1 MTIKKDRKLKKEI
14 KMKTQLFYHGDII
27 TMDEENESPEAMFIR
42 NGIIEKIGTLSEVE
56 QLVEKETKIIDL
68 QGKTLMPGFIDS
80 HSHIVAFAQTLK
92 FVNLSDCKSI
102 HEIIEKL
109 KQRKESQKIENKKW
123 IIGFGYDPYL
133 LKEKR
138 HPTNLEL
145 DEVSKQNPILISHV
159 SGHMGVT
166 NSYGLKLMQIHENT
180 PDIPGG
186 HYGRNEKDGT
196 LNGCLEENAFIQN
209 AKVANQISDDEMVE
223 LLQEAQKI
231 YLKNG
236 ITTLQDG
243 LTKQQE
249 WKLLKKAA
257 EEKKIMVDT
266 VCYIDISA
274 SEEILQEK
282 ENVRNNREETESNQ
296 PEYYHHLKIGGYKII
311 LDGSPQGKTA
321 WLSSPYENE
330 KEYKG
335 YPAKRD
341 EDVEKAIQLALQ
353 NKMQILAH
361 CNGDEAINQFITILE
376 KFPKGEIQ
384 AIRPVIIHAQMIQKE
399 QLKKIKELNA
409 IPSFFNTHTYYW
421 GDIHIKN
428 LGWERAKAI
437 SPAKTAKALQLKFTF
452 HQDTPVLP
460 PNMLE
465 NVWCAVNRMTKDGKV
480 LGEEEKIDVYSA
492 LKAITINGAYQY
504 FEENKK
510 GSFKEGKLANMVV
523 LDQNPLKI
531 EAKEIKNIAILK
543 TFIEGEE
550 Q

>member
-1 MTIKKDRKLKKEI
+1 
-14 KMKTQLFYHGDII
+14 MKTQLFYHGDII
-27 TMDEENESPEAMFIR
+27 TMEEENENPEAIFIKD
-42 NGIIEKIGTLSEVE
+42 GIIEKVGTLEKL
-56 QLVEKETKIIDL
+56 QPLIEKETKIVDL
-68 QGKTLMPGFIDS
+68 HGKTLMPGFIDS

-102 HEIIEKL
+102 QEIIEKL
-109 KQRKESQKIENKKW
+109 KHKQESQKIENGKW
-123 IIGFGYDPYL
+123 IVGFGYDPYL

-138 HPTNLEL
+138 HPTNTEL
-145 DEVSKQNPILISHV
+145 DKAAKQNPILISHV

-166 NSYGLKLMQIHENT
+166 NSCGLQQMHIYEDIK
-180 PDIPGG
+180 DIPGG
-186 HYGRNEKDGT
+186 HYGRNENGT
-196 LNGCLEENAFIQN
+196 LNGYLEENAFIQN
-209 AKVANQISDDEMVE
+209 AKVANQISDTEMVE
-223 LLQEAQKI
+223 LLQKAQKI
-231 YLKNG
+231 YLENG
-236 ITTLQDG
+236 ITTVQDG
-243 LTKQQE
+243 LTKPQE
-249 WKLLKKAA
+249 WKILKKAA
-257 EEKKIMVDT
+257 EENKLMVDT
-266 VCYIDISA
+266 VCYMDISGNK
-274 SEEILQEK
+274 EILQEK
-282 ENVRNNREETESNQ
+282 EDVQNNREETEK
-296 PEYYHHLKIGGYKII
+296 YLKKYHHHLKIGGYKII

-341 EDVEKAIQLALQ
+341 EEVEKAIRLALQ

-361 CNGDEAINQFITILE
+361 CNGDEAINQFITLLE
-376 KFPKGEIQ
+376 KFPKEKIQ
-384 AIRPVIIHAQMIQKE
+384 AIRPVVIHAQIIQEE
-399 QLKKIKELNA
+399 QLQKLKELNA

-428 LGWERAKAI
+428 LGWKRAKAI

-465 NVWCAVNRMTKDGKV
+465 NVWCAVNRKTKDGKV

-504 FEENKK
+504 FEENQK
-510 GSFKEGKLANMVV
+510 GSLKEGKLANMVV

-531 EAKEIKNIAILK
+531 EPKEIKNIAILK

-550 Q
+550 K